1 MRKLSALL
9 LTTLL
14 ATTLSSTAYA
24 RKEGSEMLQSGL
36 ASVLLSPLLSLQG
49 KPVEASAALGLG
61 SGLTII
67 GLSTVGAEAVT
78 VTVENAADGSRYLIR
93 LSGKAVQE
101 LGLAV
106 GSSIKAVSET
116 TGYAL
121 IASGKL
127 VAFIPNE
134 IGQALLGQ
142 SKVSGK

>member
-1 MRKLSALL
+1 MRKLPAIL

-14 ATTLSSTAYA
+14 ATALSSTAHA

-49 KPVEASAALGLG
+49 KPIEASAALGLG

-67 GLSTVGAEAVT
+67 GLSTVGAEVIT